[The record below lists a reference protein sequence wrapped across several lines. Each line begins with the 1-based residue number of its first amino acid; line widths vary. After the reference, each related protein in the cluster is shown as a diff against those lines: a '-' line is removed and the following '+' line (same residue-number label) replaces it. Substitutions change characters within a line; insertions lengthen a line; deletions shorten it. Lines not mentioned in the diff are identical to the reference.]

1 MFSGIISLGCLFVIA
16 KGNMNV
22 FAEERLKLL
31 KFSPQ
36 AHQGLVDNLQA
47 ICIPFSC
54 RTKPQM

>member
-1 MFSGIISLGCLFVIA
+1 M
-16 KGNMNV
+16 
-22 FAEERLKLL
+22 FAEERLKPL

-36 AHQGLVDNLQA
+36 PHLGLVDNLQA

>member
-1 MFSGIISLGCLFVIA
+1 M
-16 KGNMNV
+16 
-22 FAEERLKLL
+22 FAEERKPL

-36 AHQGLVDNLQA
+36 AHLGLLDNLQA